1 MKATEMQV
9 PPIDVFDQN
18 YGKVNAYHA
27 DVWMEVYALP
37 INLEEA
43 A

>member
-18 YGKVNAYHA
+18 YGKVNACHA